1 MATDKFTKLKELTL
15 KHPEKGIL
23 SFIANGAIA
32 MWAPVVLV
40 APPAAETLPRVATTT
55 TLNDPAIVG
64 VAVGGSADVAGTGNA
79 AAAAGDVV
87 DVAVIGTGA
96 MTKCV
101 VDGAVTAIVVGDLL
115 VTKASAGVAV
125 EKAVLPA
132 IYSVSDNER
141 YTFAKALQ
149 GSTVNGDTILIIMM
163 GGGP

>member
-23 SFIANGAIA
+23 SFIADGLIK

-40 APPAAETLPRVATTT
+40 APGSGETLPRVATTT

-64 VAVGGSADVAGTGNA
+64 IATGGSADVAGTGDA
-79 AAAAGDVV
+79 ATAAGDVV
-87 DVAVIGTGA
+87 DVAIIGTGA
-96 MTKCV
+96 ITKCV
-101 VDGAVTAIVVGDLL
+101 VDGAVTAIAVGDLL
-115 VTKASAGVAV
+115 VTKASAGVAQ
-125 EKAVLPA
+125 EKAVLPVTYA
-132 IYSVSDNER
+132 AGDNER

-149 GSTVNGDTILIIMM
+149 ISTVNGDTILVILM